1 MDGEQ
6 GEDAMPMTPSGSE
19 RGGVEDDDEDDD
31 DDDSERRNKSIGKTL
46 WSFFTT

>member
-19 RGGVEDDDEDDD
+19 RGGVEDDD

>member
-6 GEDAMPMTPSGSE
+6 GEDAMLMTPSGSE
-19 RGGVEDDDEDDD
+19 HGDEDDEED